1 MNRSHCWTPPWSSG
15 SSHTCREHGIKPTEA
30 LPLSLHR
37 STDNGRCVAVGSV
50 AHEAAASAVACR
62 LHVCALHGRCALG
75 VMALSCTR
83 RCSPFPEKKYARCVG
98 GKELGVGE
106 LRVHCADRQDR
117 ERKRS
122 ETLPVAC
129 NIIVTIGVRVC
140 GRVSAKALRGIGLVA
155 MQCAPNTCSIHCMMH
170 RKLRMLRRKTYTR
183 VARPVCDVR
192 SFGVICFQF
201 CTRNEGIKF
210 VDPVEMTSQETPDSP
225 FIAVTF
231 SDDVD
236 RSTSRVS
243 YRNAAHNIAYKRLR
257 WLSVC
262 NVYK

>member
-1 MNRSHCWTPPWSSG
+1 MS
-15 SSHTCREHGIKPTEA
+15 
-30 LPLSLHR
+30 
-37 STDNGRCVAVGSV
+37 
-50 AHEAAASAVACR
+50 AAR
-62 LHVCALHGRCALG
+62 CALHASGRCALG
-75 VMALSCTR
+75 VMALSSTR

-98 GKELGVGE
+98 GKERGVGE

-129 NIIVTIGVRVC
+129 NIIVTIGVR

-192 SFGVICFQF
+192 SFGIICFSSAP
-201 CTRNEGIKF
+201 TKF
-210 VDPVEMTSQETPDSP
+210 VLCVL
-225 FIAVTF
+225 
-231 SDDVD
+231 
-236 RSTSRVS
+236 
-243 YRNAAHNIAYKRLR
+243 N
-257 WLSVC
+257 LSVSC
-262 NVYK
+262 ESLFLKNPRFYPFVTVILPDVR